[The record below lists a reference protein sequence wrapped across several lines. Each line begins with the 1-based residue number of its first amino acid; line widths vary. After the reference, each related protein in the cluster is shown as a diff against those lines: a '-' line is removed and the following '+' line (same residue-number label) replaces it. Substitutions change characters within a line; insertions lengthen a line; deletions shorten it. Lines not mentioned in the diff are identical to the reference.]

1 MHDRKRTFGTL
12 LGLCATTVMLSGC
25 GILGSETQ
33 GPLSGGGSGSDDSD
47 QADTGTG
54 CTAYDYSVA
63 IDLKSPSH
71 DFGVLELTN
80 TSSQVCDVEGW
91 TGLTVRSD
99 SELPE
104 QVPFKQVDQPGPA
117 VPLKLEPGQS
127 AYSGVRFFPGQE
139 DADDAYT
146 VSEVVAIP
154 PDTNNSIPA
163 KLTGEGGEPSPR
175 MTISAIEMGTLQ
187 PDEEAIAPW

>member
-12 LGLCATTVMLSGC
+12 LGLCATTIMLSGC
-25 GILGSETQ
+25 GILGSEAQ
-33 GPLSGGGSGSDDSD
+33 GPLSGGGPDSNDSD
-47 QADTGTG
+47 RSDTGTG
-54 CTAYDYSVA
+54 CTAYDYSVT
-63 IDLKSPSH
+63 IDLKPPRH

-104 QVPFKQVDQPGPA
+104 QVPFKQVEQPGPA

-127 AYSGVRFFPGQE
+127 AYSGVRFVPGQE
-139 DADDAYT
+139 GGDDSYA
-146 VSEVVAIP
+146 VREVVAIP

-163 KLTGEGGEPSPR
+163 KLTSAGSDSSPHV
-175 MTISAIEMGTLQ
+175 TISAIEMGTLQ
-187 PDEEAIAPW
+187 PDEEAVATW